1 MAPPRKAKPTVRFAD
16 RLAVAQWML
25 DRFGAAS
32 LEELTKPLRDE
43 RLEGLDGNGEHHFL
57 DLLLRLQGPKLKLPE
72 ERLRAYDQNIV
83 RLTARLNQR
92 REIRRQTPIRW
103 KHFQWLTLMFVEHY
117 LDRFFQDAE
126 ALKADL
132 NGWIA
137 DFNARVGSANRI
149 EPFAPLLPAKLQL
162 NKLALWC
169 ATGAGK
175 TLLMHANILQFQF
188 YLDREGHR
196 TPDHVVLLT
205 PNDGLSAQHYEEMD
219 QAGIRADLYNR
230 EAMSLFRGKA
240 VEIIAIHKLREK
252 DGRKTVAV
260 DSFEGTNL
268 VLVDEGHR
276 GLGRGDEGV
285 WLDFRERLCRDGF
298 SFEYSATF
306 QQAIADNP
314 KLTDLYA
321 KAILVNYSYRWFYG
335 DGFGKDYSILNLDED
350 TEKGPHLDSYLVGC
364 LMAFFQQTA
373 LYHRYREALK
383 PFNIARPLW
392 VFVGATVTGAKAE
405 KEEAA
410 DVVRVVDFL
419 ARFTGRPAEMVRRI
433 DGILQKGLV
442 NAKGVDL
449 FGRRF
454 DALHDMGLTA
464 EAVYRQILAQV
475 FNAPDAGTAA
485 ANPLRVVY
493 RKGPGELALHVGVNP
508 AFGVINVG
516 APKAL
521 FDQFEAAEKD
531 GRLDRAEETVGSA
544 PALFTG
550 INGDRSTVTLL
561 VGSRK
566 FTEGWSSWRVSTM
579 GLMNLGKSEG
589 AQVIQLFGR
598 GVRLRGMNDCLKRT
612 GEIVAPDKPPAPPY
626 LAELETLNVFGIRAS
641 YMQAF
646 SAYLDDEQIAKES
659 ETEELVVPVVR
670 PSPFPAGLKTLRVA
684 DKIDGVRTE
693 FGAAFRKLARVP
705 TLAPPRAGDPDDPL
719 RKHPVVLNWYPRI
732 AALRSSG
739 VAGGD
744 GAEAVWERAVLPA
757 EAVHLLNLEALWFE
771 LERFKAER
779 GWFNL
784 NIPRTVVA
792 ELLGRSDWY
801 QLYAPPEALALDD
814 LDALPA
820 IRDIVLAL
828 LRRYIEHFY
837 RHAKSA
843 FEGPHRCYAP
853 VDEADP
859 SIRDYRFRI
868 RRDDPQARARIA
880 ELRTFIA
887 SGRLRTD
894 PGKTLQAVKF
904 GRHLFEPLVHFTGNT
919 IEVTPVA
926 LNPGEWRFVL
936 DLMDYC
942 DREPPE
948 LAECEVYCLRNISG
962 GRGVTFFEAGNY
974 QPDFIVWICHPDGS
988 QDILFVDPKGI
999 RQLARDDAKIE
1010 FFQTIKQEETARAD
1024 PKVRLHAFIL
1034 AAPGTDV
1041 AEIERKWQMSKVE
1054 MEDRHVLFLDDGGT
1068 AYLPAMFRRAG
1079 VGAATPAK

>member
-1 MAPPRKAKPTVRFAD
+1 MAPLKKAKPTVRFSD

-25 DRFGAAS
+25 DRFGASS

-43 RLEGLDGNGEHHFL
+43 RYEGLDSNGEHHFL
-57 DLLLRLQGPKLKLPE
+57 DLLLRLQGPKLKLAE

-92 REIRRQTPIRW
+92 REIRQQPAIRW
-103 KHFQWLTLMFVEHY
+103 KHFQWLSLMFIEHY
-117 LDRFFQDAE
+117 LDRYFEDAE

-149 EPFAPLLPAKLQL
+149 EPFEPLLPAKLQL

-188 YLDREGHR
+188 YLDREGHKA
-196 TPDHVVLLT
+196 PDHVVLLT
-205 PNDGLSAQHYEEMD
+205 PNDGLSAQHHEEME
-219 QAGIRADLYNR
+219 QAGIQSEIYSR
-230 EAMSLFRGKA
+230 EGMTLFRGNA

-252 DGRKTVAV
+252 DGRKTVSV
-260 DSFEGTNL
+260 DTFEGTNL

-306 QQAIADNP
+306 QQAISESP
-314 KLTDLYA
+314 RLTDLYA
-321 KAILVNYSYRWFYG
+321 KAILVNYSYRYFYG

-364 LMAFFQQTA
+364 LMAFFQQME
-373 LYHRYREALK
+373 LYERNREALK

-392 VFVGATVTGAKAE
+392 VFVGATVTGKKAE

-410 DVVRVVDFL
+410 DVVRVVEFL
-419 ARFTGRPAEMVRRI
+419 ARFTGRAAEMVRRI

-442 NAKGVDL
+442 NAKRQDL

-454 DALHDMGLTA
+454 DALHDMGLGA
-464 EAVYRQILAQV
+464 EAIYCRILALL
-475 FNAPDAGTAA
+475 FNAPDAGTTA

-493 RKGPGELALHVGVNP
+493 RKGPQELALHVGVNP
-508 AFGVINVG
+508 AFGVVNVG
-516 APKAL
+516 DPKGL
-521 FDQFEAAEKD
+521 FDQFEAAETA
-531 GRLDRAEETVGSA
+531 GQLDRAEETVGSA
-544 PALFTG
+544 PSLFAG
-550 INGDRSTVTLL
+550 INRPGSTVTLL

-598 GVRLRGMNDCLKRT
+598 GVRLRGLNDCLKRT
-612 GEIVAPDKPPAPPY
+612 REIVGLEKPPAPPY

-646 SAYLDDEQIAKES
+646 ADYLDEEQITKES

-670 PSPFPAGLKTLRVA
+670 ANPFPAGLKTLRVA
-684 DKIDGVRTE
+684 DEIDGVRTE
-693 FGAAFRKLARVP
+693 FGAAFRKLARIP
-705 TLAPPRAGDPDDPL
+705 TLAPPQAGDPDDPL

-732 AALRSSG
+732 AALRSRG
-739 VAGGD
+739 VAGD
-744 GAEAVWERAVLPA
+744 GVEAVWERTVLPK
-757 EAVHLLNLEALWFE
+757 EAVHLLDLDALWFE

-784 NIPRTVVA
+784 NIPRPVVA

-801 QLYAPPEALALDD
+801 LLYAPPAELALDD
-814 LDALPA
+814 LDGLPA
-820 IRDIVLAL
+820 IRDIALAL
-828 LRRYIEHFY
+828 LRRYTEHFY
-837 RHAKSA
+837 LYAKNA

-853 VDEADP
+853 VDETDP

-868 RRDDPQARARIA
+868 RRDDPQARARIS
-880 ELRTFIA
+880 ELKAFIV

-894 PGKTLQAVKF
+894 PGKTLQAVRF
-904 GRHLFEPLVHFTGNT
+904 GRHLFQPLVHFTGNT
-919 IEVTPVA
+919 IEVTPAA
-926 LNPGEWRFVL
+926 LNPGEWRFVI

-942 DREPPE
+942 DRNPPV
-948 LAECEVYCLRNISG
+948 LAGCEVYCLRNISG
-962 GRGVTFFEAGNY
+962 GRGVSFFEAGNY
-974 QPDFIVWICHPDGS
+974 QPDFIVWVCHPDGS

-999 RQLARDDAKIE
+999 RQFAVEDDKIK
-1010 FFQTIKQEETARAD
+1010 FYKTIKQEERERND

-1034 AAPGTDV
+1034 AVPGTDV
-1041 AEIERKWQMSKVE
+1041 AEMSRKWKMTKAD
-1054 MEDRHVLFLDDGGT
+1054 MEDHHVLFLDDGGPV
-1068 AYLPAMFRRAG
+1068 YLPEMFRRAG
-1079 VGAATPAK
+1079 LSAEATAE